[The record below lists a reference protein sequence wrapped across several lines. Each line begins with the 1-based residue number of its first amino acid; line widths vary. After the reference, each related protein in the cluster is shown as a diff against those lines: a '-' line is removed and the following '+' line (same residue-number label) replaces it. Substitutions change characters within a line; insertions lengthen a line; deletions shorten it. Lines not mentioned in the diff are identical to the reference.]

1 MGNGVKLTA
10 RGCYN
15 HQELHAALITW
26 CALKQMDK
34 VDEILE
40 EMTQAELFGLYNDCQ
55 YLLSLNKDHTQAQY
69 LAGAAVKKLAAY
81 KPPVQP
87 SPEMK
92 EFMWWYWQ
100 NVQGPPYST
109 TAEEMVELFLT
120 EKQK

>member
-55 YLLSLNKDHTQAQY
+55 YLLSLNKVHTQAQY

-81 KPPVQP
+81 KPPMEDFLQWCECKV
-87 SPEMK
+87 EDK
-92 EFMWWYWQ
+92 TYYTI
-100 NVQGPPYST
+100 VKGL
-109 TAEEMVELFLT
+109 VELFLT
-120 EKQK
+120 DKQK